1 MMTCPFETPLSLSA
15 CDRRSMHNIVQR
27 CMSETMSDY
36 EHVLASKSGLPVA
49 TRWKPVKRK
58 HNIAVYQD
66 QLVIEEIKR
75 RKRKAKSLGELSETA
90 RVGEAY
96 SKSVGQETCP
106 PPSETDANES
116 TELPKMTWMG
126 TVECELDDL
135 MYGIV
140 SQSDE
145 VTRIKASYSG
155 NDIQDFAT
163 LASLETASPSD
174 PFHGLQLRWEVSS
187 PLSKTNPVWHH
198 RDFVY
203 LEATGITK
211 CRSTGQRIGYQILHS
226 LDVRG
231 VPELPGRKLT
241 RGKMT
246 IYQLFR
252 QKSKGTVE
260 VYAKASIDL
269 AGDVPNSMASFATIE
284 AANSVNKAAKSAR
297 KRKLNWL
304 LATAESNAVNF
315 GADQNG
321 SCCSVCSRDL
331 RSTFGHKS
339 HFDCQICTNR
349 VCHRCHVRQKLSF
362 VNPDKNSFIVK
373 KKSLDLCTR
382 CVHTSTQ
389 MNARRVAL
397 EERARDDPA
406 SMYKYIPCH
415 RKMSTVEESECA
427 KEIEISRRTT
437 ENDMDYPTQ
446 KTDLLERATQVL
458 HRFF

>member
-1 MMTCPFETPLSLSA
+1 
-15 CDRRSMHNIVQR
+15 
-27 CMSETMSDY
+27 
-36 EHVLASKSGLPVA
+36 
-49 TRWKPVKRK
+49 
-58 HNIAVYQD
+58 
-66 QLVIEEIKR
+66 
-75 RKRKAKSLGELSETA
+75 
-90 RVGEAY
+90 
-96 SKSVGQETCP
+96 
-106 PPSETDANES
+106 
-116 TELPKMTWMG
+116 
-126 TVECELDDL
+126 
-135 MYGIV
+135 
-140 SQSDE
+140 
-145 VTRIKASYSG
+145 
-155 NDIQDFAT
+155 
-163 LASLETASPSD
+163 
-174 PFHGLQLRWEVSS
+174 
-187 PLSKTNPVWHH
+187 
-198 RDFVY
+198 
-203 LEATGITK
+203 
-211 CRSTGQRIGYQILHS
+211 
-226 LDVRG
+226 
-231 VPELPGRKLT
+231 
-241 RGKMT
+241 
-246 IYQLFR
+246 
-252 QKSKGTVE
+252 
-260 VYAKASIDL
+260 
-269 AGDVPNSMASFATIE
+269 MASFATIE

>member
-15 CDRRSMHNIVQR
+15 RDRRSMHNIVQR

-58 HNIAVYQD
+58 QNITVYQD

-135 MYGIV
+135 I
-140 SQSDE
+140 
-145 VTRIKASYSG
+145 
-155 NDIQDFAT
+155 
-163 LASLETASPSD
+163 
-174 PFHGLQLRWEVSS
+174 
-187 PLSKTNPVWHH
+187 
-198 RDFVY
+198 
-203 LEATGITK
+203 
-211 CRSTGQRIGYQILHS
+211 
-226 LDVRG
+226 
-231 VPELPGRKLT
+231 
-241 RGKMT
+241 
-246 IYQLFR
+246 
-252 QKSKGTVE
+252 
-260 VYAKASIDL
+260 
-269 AGDVPNSMASFATIE
+269 MASFATIE

-349 VCHRCHVRQKLSF
+349 VCHRCHVRQKLNF

-406 SMYKYIPCH
+406 SMYKYIPRH